1 MQTKKQQRKT
11 QPLGSSEKSWK
22 DGHVGNEEE
31 EKKGGRERAGRGRRR
46 KPQAWERSAEGEAQA
61 INNCSKQ
68 SEAWGFWN
76 IPTQVRK
83 YSPL

>member
-11 QPLGSSEKSWK
+11 QPPGSSEKSWK

-46 KPQAWERSAEGEAQA
+46 KPQAWERSAEG
-61 INNCSKQ
+61 NK
-68 SEAWGFWN
+68 
-76 IPTQVRK
+76 
-83 YSPL
+83 